1 MVDETSMLNKVPP
14 HSLEAEQSVLG
25 AMLLD
30 KDAIAKAI
38 DILVVDDVYGL
49 GNCILVQ
56 KHCSQHGLFSLQ
68 TMRRYF
74 IQHRS
79 FVYHETKSTFS

>member
-38 DILVVDDVYGL
+38 DILVVDDFYREAHRIIFDAVVTLYNRML
-49 GNCILVQ
+49 RPLPSMVLVVP
-56 KHCSQHGLFSLQ
+56 
-68 TMRRYF
+68 M
-74 IQHRS
+74 
-79 FVYHETKSTFS
+79 V